1 MKHNYDL
8 LMINIYVY
16 ILLLFISLYLYIFI
30 WNEQILKISLKTFY
44 LKFLH
49 Y

>member
-1 MKHNYDL
+1 MNHNYDL
-8 LMINIYVY
+8 LMIN